1 MFSCSHVK
9 DPIVIY
15 DELRNYLVTV
25 SDQETV
31 EFFDS
36 AVELFD
42 AYDVPDYLDTLESIL
57 TFDSKR
63 TDTEIVDH
71 LKIDTQSIL
80 RYLLTM
86 QGIELIDDI
95 LPSEI
100 VILVKGMF
108 DLRYYEDQDNI
119 LSIIGSEQTSEEA
132 VAELLQL
139 TTPLAIEKTLSLI
152 TQVQDG
158 FFTGLKE
165 RLKDL
170 RQSVEDEVKD
180 VQVQIKKYI
189 DYKKH
194 LRNAGIYSD
203 RFFAHLGSIGLPF
216 QSYLKL
222 LQNDNLNQG
231 GEFNVAQLAQDLIGL
246 AFLSEDGHDQ
256 PLIQIRKHLSSLI
269 GDVNVATKVD
279 IAVSKLVIGVDN
291 A

>member
-1 MFSCSHVK
+1 M
-9 DPIVIY
+9 
-15 DELRNYLVTV
+15 V
-25 SDQETV
+25 SDPETI
-31 EFFDS
+31 EFFDN

-63 TDTEIVDH
+63 TDAEIVDH

-86 QGIELIDDI
+86 QGVELIDGV

-100 VILVKGMF
+100 IMLVKGMF
-108 DLRYYEDQDNI
+108 DLRYYEDQDSI
-119 LSIIGSEQTSEEA
+119 LSIIDSEQTSEEA
-132 VAELLQL
+132 VSELLQL
-139 TTPLAIEKTLSLI
+139 TTSFSVEKSLSLI

-165 RLKDL
+165 RLKDI

-180 VQVQIKKYI
+180 VQTQIKKYI

-194 LRNAGIYSD
+194 LRNASLYSD
-203 RFFAHLGSIGLPF
+203 KFFVHLGSIGLPF
-216 QSYLKL
+216 HSYLKL
-222 LQNDNLNQG
+222 LQNDNLNQS

-246 AFLSEDGHDQ
+246 AFLSEDGYDQ
-256 PLIQIRKHLSSLI
+256 PLIQIRKHLSTLV

>member
-1 MFSCSHVK
+1 M
-9 DPIVIY
+9 IY

-25 SDQETV
+25 ADPETV
-31 EFFDS
+31 DFFDN

-63 TDTEIVDH
+63 TDAEIVDH

-86 QGIELIDDI
+86 QGIALVDEL
-95 LPSEI
+95 LPSEL
-100 VILVKGMF
+100 VVLVKGMM
-108 DLRYYEDQDNI
+108 DLRYYEDQNSI
-119 LSIIGSEQTSEEA
+119 LSIIDSEQTSEEV

-139 TTPLAIEKTLSLI
+139 TTEFAAEKTLSLL
-152 TQVQDG
+152 TRVEDG

-165 RLKDL
+165 RLKDIK
-170 RQSVEDEVKD
+170 QSVEEEVKD
-180 VQVQIKKYI
+180 VQLQIKKYI

-216 QSYLKL
+216 QSYLNL
-222 LQNDNLNQG
+222 LQNDNLNQT
-231 GEFNVAQLAQDLIGL
+231 GEFNVAQLAQDLVGL
-246 AFLSEDGHDQ
+246 AFLSEDGYDQ
-256 PLIQIRKHLSSLI
+256 PLIQIRKHLSNLI
-269 GDVNVATKVD
+269 GDVNIATKVD
-279 IAVSKLVIGVDN
+279 IAVSKIVIGVDH